1 MTTTRNVR
9 LGLVL
14 LCLGSGI
21 GFCGR
26 AASQQPAALPVPAAF
41 SCTSPGGLEIVR
53 EVDPARPFSVIGPRG
68 ALLGSQDGSFEAWVF
83 PWKIFN
89 NLRISAQMQD
99 YPIPIDVNTHAAEI
113 EVHPNETTIVY
124 SHANFTIRQIMMAPK
139 SGPPEQGVLVLY
151 QIQAIRPMTLT
162 FTFDPVMQRMWPA
175 LSVDRPAPEWVPSS
189 GGSGYYILH
198 LNFPDHAAGL
208 AMPGAEPG
216 ILPPYQEKAH
226 TWPLQFVLHF
236 DPKRDSNKF
245 FPLLF
250 SMAETK
256 QAAEKASLQASLA
269 AIDNSLQATVA
280 QNLDY
285 YNHLLASSAQ
295 LDSPD
300 AKLNAAFQWAV
311 VAIDQL
317 RVKTTPGLH
326 QEALTA
332 GFVGSDDTAR
342 PGFGWFFGRD
352 ALWSLYAVDSY
363 GGFSTARD
371 ELDFLA
377 SRQRDDGKIMHEWS
391 QTADLVDWAAL
402 PYEWASADATPLF
415 LMAANDYLSVSGDAE
430 FIAHLWPNLQRA
442 WQFET
447 SHDSAPGIYNNLQ
460 GSGWVESWV
469 PKMPYQEI
477 YLASLDE
484 QASTALAH
492 LAHAAHHEDIATQAE
507 ARAKRIAPIIEQ
519 EYYLPALH
527 NYAFSWNADG
537 STDNT
542 ATIFP
547 SVAWWNGSFSLTH
560 SDAMFE
566 RWASSE
572 FSTDWGT
579 RILSDKTSFYDPIAY
594 HQGSVWPLYT
604 GWVSVAEY
612 RAGHPLAGYTHLSQ
626 NAGLTWAQD
635 LGDVTELLSGA
646 YYQMLGRST
655 AHQLWSSAMV
665 VSPILRG
672 MFGLEWDVATQT
684 LTVTPQLPAEW
695 PGAKLLHVPFGS
707 GHVDLTMERGGT
719 ELVIHCTGG
728 PAGLHLASRAS
739 GSKIAGSTL
748 TIPLP
753 EVEVGTEQALPLFGS
768 TTEQMKILD
777 EHYGAHKLTLKLAA
791 PGGSNATMDV
801 RENAGH
807 AKVQASG
814 AILNMRGTDTG
825 TLHIEF
831 PAGAGYVEKEIT
843 LTWE

>member
-1 MTTTRNVR
+1 MAISRTIG
-9 LGLVL
+9 LGLLL
-14 LCLGSGI
+14 LCLG
-21 GFCGR
+21 
-26 AASQQPAALPVPAAF
+26 AETAVAQQESLAVPAAF
-41 SCTSPGGLEIVR
+41 PCTDAEGLKIVR
-53 EVDPARPFSVIGPRG
+53 EVDPARPFSVVGPRG
-68 ALLGSQDGSFEAWVF
+68 ALLGSQDGRFEAWVF

-89 NLRISAQMQD
+89 NMRISARMQD
-99 YPIPIDVNTHAAEI
+99 YAVPIEVNSQAAEI
-113 EVHPNETTIVY
+113 EVHPDESTIVY

-139 SGPPEQGVLVLY
+139 SGLADEGVLVLY
-151 QIQAIRPMTLT
+151 QIEAIRPMTLT
-162 FTFDPVMQRMWPA
+162 FSFDPVMERMWPA
-175 LSVDRPAPEWVPSS
+175 LSDDRPAPEWVPS
-189 GGSGYYILH
+189 GNGSGFYILH
-198 LNFPDHAAGL
+198 LNFPDHAAAL
-208 AMPGAEPG
+208 AIPGAVPG
-216 ILPPYQEKAH
+216 ILPPYQEKAA

-236 DPKRDSNKF
+236 DPARDRNKL
-245 FPLLF
+245 FPLLI

-256 QAAEKASLQASLA
+256 QAADKTALGAQLA
-269 AIDNSLQATVA
+269 ALDASVQTAAA

-285 YNHLLASSAQ
+285 YRELLQSSAR
-295 LDSPD
+295 LESPD
-300 AKLNAAFQWAV
+300 ATLNAAFQWAV

-317 RVKTTPGLH
+317 RVKTTPDLREEG
-326 QEALTA
+326 LTA

-363 GGFSTARD
+363 GGFTTSRE

-377 SRQRDDGKIMHEWS
+377 SRQRSDGKIMHEWS
-391 QTADLVDWAAL
+391 QTADLVDWAEL

-415 LMAANDYLSVSGDAE
+415 LMAANDYLSISGDRA

-447 SHDSAPGIYNNLQ
+447 SHDSAPGIYNNLE

-492 LAHAAHHEDIATQAE
+492 LAQATRHPDVATQAE
-507 ARAKRIAPIIEQ
+507 ERARRIAPIIEQ

-537 STDNT
+537 TTDDT

-547 SVAWWNGSFSLTH
+547 SVAWWDGTFSLQH
-560 SDAMFE
+560 SDSMLE

-572 FSTDWGT
+572 FSSDWGT
-579 RILSDKTSFYDPIAY
+579 RILSDRTSFYDPIAY
-594 HQGSVWPLYT
+594 HQGTVWPLYT

-612 RAGHPLAGYTHLSQ
+612 RAGHPLAGYIHLTE
-626 NAGLTWAQD
+626 NVDLTWAQD
-635 LGDVTELLSGA
+635 PGDVTELLSGA

-665 VSPILRG
+665 ISPILRG
-672 MFGLEWDVATQT
+672 LFGLEWDATSQT

-707 GHVDLTMERGGT
+707 GHVDLTMERSGA
-719 ELVIHCTGG
+719 ELVIRCAGG
-728 PAGLHLASRAS
+728 PAGMRLASHAS
-739 GSKIAGSTL
+739 GSKLAGNTL

-753 EVEVGTEQALPLFGS
+753 AVEVGLEQSLPLFGA
-768 TTEQMKILD
+768 TVQQMKVLD
-777 EHYGAHKLTLKLAA
+777 EHYDAHSLKLTLTA
-791 PGGSNATMDV
+791 PGGSRETMAV
-801 RENAGH
+801 RKNGPRAS
-807 AKVQASG
+807 VQATG
-814 AILNMRGTDTG
+814 AILNMQGAELG
-825 TLHIEF
+825 SLQIEF
-831 PAGAGYVEKEIT
+831 PRGDGYVQKEVT
-843 LTWE
+843 LTWK